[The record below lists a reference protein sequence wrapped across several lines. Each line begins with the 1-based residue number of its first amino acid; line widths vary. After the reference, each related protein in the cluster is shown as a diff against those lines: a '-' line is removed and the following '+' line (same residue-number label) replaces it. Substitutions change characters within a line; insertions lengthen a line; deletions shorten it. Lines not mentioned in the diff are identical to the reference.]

1 MAGAGIL
8 AGAGFGYAMT
18 RLATSYFA
26 DMHLPGAIVV
36 IVAALLLMGAAVI
49 AAALP
54 AIRAAR
60 VDVIQA
66 LRAE

>member
-1 MAGAGIL
+1 MAGVGIL

-18 RLATSYFA
+18 RLAASVFA

-36 IVAALLLMGAAVI
+36 MVSALMLMAAAVI